1 MFRFHD
7 REVKVF
13 FRKRLN
19 SENLRPGDSVRLPG
33 LPSIVTVAS
42 YKYETGDR
50 WKSSPIRVNFSGDL
64 IMYLCVVCTVR
75 FAYATFKNNFRPPA
89 KQKISYPVLLKMFN
103 IFCFDPVPD

>member
-19 SENLRPGDSVRLPG
+19 SENLRPGDSFRLPG

-42 YKYETGDR
+42 
-50 WKSSPIRVNFSGDL
+50 
-64 IMYLCVVCTVR
+64 
-75 FAYATFKNNFRPPA
+75 
-89 KQKISYPVLLKMFN
+89 
-103 IFCFDPVPD
+103 